1 MNFRNKFALFS
12 GKPSFEDKLFVGKPN
27 IPDRKKFLKRVNTI
41 LDNKWLTNDG
51 PMVKEF
57 ENMICQYLG
66 VRNSIAICNATIALE
81 IAIKSLG
88 MKGEVIVPSFT
99 FVATAHSLQWQ
110 GITPVFCDISFENHC
125 IDTKKIEKLITSRT
139 TGIIGVHIWGI
150 PCEIDVLKK
159 IAIKHNLKLMFDAA
173 HAFGS
178 QYKGQYIGNFGELE
192 VFSFHATKFLNSFE
206 GGVITTN
213 NDELA
218 DKLRLMR
225 NFGFKGFDNVIYLGT
240 NGKMTEVC
248 AAMGITS
255 LESISLLIK
264 KNKAN
269 YLLYVKYLEN
279 IPGIELINYSETEKR
294 NYQYIIIEVNEKL
307 FGVSR
312 DILMKILHSENIIA
326 RRYFYPGC
334 HNMEPYK
341 SDIIYSSSSLVRT
354 IKVSNRILLLPAGN
368 EIDEVKIKKVCNIIK
383 NVQIH
388 AEVLQN

>member
-1 MNFRNKFALFS
+1 
-12 GKPSFEDKLFVGKPN
+12 
-27 IPDRKKFLKRVNTI
+27 
-41 LDNKWLTNDG
+41 
-51 PMVKEF
+51 
-57 ENMICQYLG
+57 MICQYLG
-66 VRNSIAICNATIALE
+66 VRNSITICNATIALE

-110 GITPVFCDISFENHC
+110 GITPVFCDISFKNHC

-159 IAIKHNLKLMFDAA
+159 IANKHNIKLMFDSA

-178 QYKGQYIGNFGELE
+178 QYKGQYLGNFGELE

-269 YLLYVKYLEN
+269 YFLYDKYLEN

-294 NYQYIIIEVNEKL
+294 NYQYIIIEVNEKIL
-307 FGVSR
+307 GVSR

-341 SDIIYSSSSLVRT
+341 SDIDYSSSSLVRT
-354 IKVSNRILLLPAGN
+354 IKVSNRILSLPTGS
-368 EIDEVKIKKVCNIIK
+368 EIDEIKIKKVCNIIK

-388 AEVLQN
+388 AEELMKLVGEK